1 MRKYIL
7 HYNTTQSG
15 GGPQMG
21 GKDFER
27 VQRIQRIVDETIFL
41 THTRIETLQRF
52 VSATQGEK

>member
-1 MRKYIL
+1 
-7 HYNTTQSG
+7 
-15 GGPQMG
+15 MG
-21 GKDFER
+21 GKDFET